1 MADVVSPEKR
11 SEMMAGIRSQNT
23 KPEIIVR
30 KHLHSLGYRY
40 RLGTRIFGLRPDV
53 VLRRHKIAVFVHG
66 CFWHRHPD
74 CKLAS
79 NPKSNKE
86 RWTKKF
92 EDNVRRDARQMQ
104 ELDRRGWTGLVIWEC
119 QVRDGSYSRNLQN
132 SLRTLDKRGKA
143 NGYNTKEKQIIT
155 AALARKSP
163 KSM

>member
-40 RLGTRIFGLRPDV
+40 RLRTRIFGFRPDV

-66 CFWHRHPD
+66 CFWHRHAD

-86 RWTKKF
+86 RWTRKF

-119 QVRDGSYSRNLQN
+119 QVRDGSYSRSLQDLIEN
-132 SLRTLDKRGKA
+132 SR
-143 NGYNTKEKQIIT
+143 
-155 AALARKSP
+155 
-163 KSM
+163 